1 MLGLRTL
8 LVFCI
13 AVVPSLMEPAEAG
26 HADVIGWFEHVSEKA
41 CKAQRETL
49 RRILEL
55 NSGVEYL
62 RKWLGAVDVEEMD
75 DDTLETLFTSLVP
88 IVSHADLDPYIQ
100 RIADGETSPL
110 LTQEPI
116 TVLSL
121 SSGTT
126 EGRQKYVPFTCHSSQ
141 TTLQIF
147 RLSAAYRSRFYP
159 IKEGGRIL
167 EFIYAGKEFKTPGG
181 LTVGTATTHY
191 YSSKEFKTKQETTKS
206 FTCSPREVISG
217 GDFGQCTYCHLLL
230 GLHFS
235 KQVEFVASAFSYT
248 IVQAFSLFEDTW
260 RDICADIKEGSLS
273 SRITLPRMR
282 KAVLALIR
290 PNPSLASR
298 IEEVCT
304 ELESNMGWLGLIPK
318 LWPNAKYVSSIMTGS
333 MLPYLTKLRH
343 YAGGL
348 PLVSADYGSTESWIG
363 VNVDPQLPP
372 EDVSF
377 AVIPTFSYFEFIPLY
392 RQQTHQQDLCSEGD
406 FVEEKPVPLSQVKLG
421 QEYELVLTTFTGL
434 YRYRLG
440 DVVEVT
446 GFHNG
451 TPKLSFIYRR
461 KLILTINI
469 DKNTEKDLQ
478 RVVDKA
484 SQLLSRTTHA
494 EVVDFT
500 SHADVKARP
509 GRYIIYWEI
518 RGEAEDKALEDC
530 CREMDAGFVDHGYVV
545 SRRMKSIGPLELR
558 VVERGTFG
566 KVAERCV
573 GKCGGLNQFKTPRC
587 TTNSVMLDILDG
599 CTVKRFSSSAYN

>member
-1 MLGLRTL
+1 MLRQCYSL
-8 LVFCI
+8 

-41 CKAQRETL
+41 CKTQRETL

-75 DDTLETLFTSLVP
+75 DDTLETLFTSL
-88 IVSHADLDPYIQ
+88 
-100 RIADGETSPL
+100 
-110 LTQEPI
+110 
-116 TVLSL
+116 
-121 SSGTT
+121 
-126 EGRQKYVPFTCHSSQ
+126 
-141 TTLQIF
+141 
-147 RLSAAYRSRFYP
+147 
-159 IKEGGRIL
+159 
-167 EFIYAGKEFKTPGG
+167 EFKTPGG

-206 FTCSPREVISG
+206 FTCSPREVIFG

-273 SRITLPRMR
+273 SRITLPKMR

-290 PNPSLASR
+290 PNPSLASL
-298 IEEVCT
+298 IEDVCT
-304 ELESNMGWLGLIPK
+304 ELESDVGWFGLIPK

-377 AVIPTFSYFEFIPLY
+377 AVIPTFSYFEFTPLY
-392 RQQTHQQDLCSEGD
+392 RQQTQQDMCSEGD

-484 SQLLSRTTHA
+484 SQLLSRTTQA

-500 SHADVKARP
+500 SHADVTARP

-566 KVAERCV
+566 EVAERCV

-599 CTVKRFSSSAYN
+599 STVKRFSSSAYN

>member
-1 MLGLRTL
+1 
-8 LVFCI
+8 
-13 AVVPSLMEPAEAG
+13 METVEAG
-26 HADVIGWFEHVSEKA
+26 HDDVIGWFEHVSENA
-41 CKAQRETL
+41 CKVQSETL

-62 RKWLGAVDVEEMD
+62 RKWLGTVDVEKMD
-75 DDTLETLFTSLVP
+75 DYTLETLFTSLVP

-126 EGRQKYVPFTCHSSQ
+126 EGRQKYVPFTRHSAQ

-147 RLSAAYRSRFYP
+147 QLSAAYRSRFYP
-159 IKEGGRIL
+159 IREGGRIL
-167 EFIYAGKEFKTPGG
+167 EFIYAGKEFKTLGG

-191 YSSKEFKTKQETTKS
+191 YASEEFKTKQETTKS
-206 FTCSPREVISG
+206 FTCSPQEVISG

-230 GLHFS
+230 GLHYS
-235 KQVEFVASAFSYT
+235 SQVEFVASAFSYT
-248 IVQAFSLFEDTW
+248 IVQAFSFFEEIW
-260 RDICADIKEGSLS
+260 REICADIKEGNLS
-273 SRITLPRMR
+273 SRITLPKLR

-290 PNPSLASR
+290 PNPSLASH
-298 IEEVCT
+298 IEEICL
-304 ELESNMGWLGLIPK
+304 ELETNLGWFGLISK
-318 LWPNAKYVSSIMTGS
+318 LWPNAKFISSIMTGS
-333 MLPYLTKLRH
+333 MLPYLNKLRH

-363 VNVDPQLPP
+363 VNVDPHLPP

-392 RQQTHQQDLCSEGD
+392 RRQNQSDICIDGD
-406 FVEEKPVPLSQVKLG
+406 FVEDKPVPLSQVKLG

-446 GFHNG
+446 SFHKG

-484 SQLLSRTTHA
+484 SQLLSRSTRA

-500 SHADVKARP
+500 SHADVIARP
-509 GRYIIYWEI
+509 GHYVIYWEV
-518 RGEAEDKALEDC
+518 RGEADDKALEEC
-530 CREMDAGFVDHGYVV
+530 CREMDTAFVDYGYVV
-545 SRRMKSIGPLELR
+545 SRRMNSIGPLELR

-587 TTNSVMLDILDG
+587 TTNSVMLDILNDS
-599 CTVKRFSSSAYN
+599 TIKRFRSSAYD

>member
-1 MLGLRTL
+1 
-8 LVFCI
+8 
-13 AVVPSLMEPAEAG
+13 MEETSEAE
-26 HADVIGWFEHVSEKA
+26 HDDVIAWFEHVSEKA
-41 CKAQRETL
+41 SKVQSETL

-62 RKWLGAVDVEEMD
+62 KKWLGTIDVESID
-75 DDTLETLFTSLVP
+75 DYTLESLYTSLVP

-126 EGRQKYVPFTCHSSQ
+126 EGRQKYVPFTRHSEQS
-141 TTLQIF
+141 TLQIF

-159 IKEGGRIL
+159 IREGGRIL
-167 EFIYAGKEFKTPGG
+167 EFIYAGKGFKTQGG
-181 LTVGTATTHY
+181 LTVGTATTHFY
-191 YSSKEFKTKQETTKS
+191 ASKEFKTKQEKTKS
-206 FTCSPREVISG
+206 FTCSPYEVISG

-230 GLHFS
+230 GLYFS
-235 KQVEFVASAFSYT
+235 TQVEFVASAFSFT
-248 IVQAFSLFEDTW
+248 IVQAFSFFEEIW
-260 RDICADIKEGSLS
+260 REICGDIKEGNLS
-273 SRITLPRMR
+273 SRITLPKLR
-282 KAVLALIR
+282 KAVLNLIR
-290 PNPSLASR
+290 PNPSLASH
-298 IEEVCT
+298 IEEICL
-304 ELESNMGWLGLIPK
+304 ELESNLGWFGLIPK
-318 LWPNAKYVSSIMTGS
+318 LWPNAKFISSIMTGS
-333 MLPYLTKLRH
+333 MLPYLKKVRH

-348 PLVSADYGSTESWIG
+348 PMVSADYGSTESWIG

-377 AVIPTFSYFEFIPLY
+377 AVVPTFSYFEFIPIH
-392 RQQTHQQDLCSEGD
+392 RPQNQQDLCSDGE
-406 FVEEKPVPLSQVKLG
+406 FVEDKPVPLSQVKLG
-421 QEYELVLTTFTGL
+421 QEYEVVITTFTGL

-440 DVVEVT
+440 DIVEVT
-446 GFHNG
+446 GFNKG

-478 RVVDKA
+478 KVVDKA
-484 SQLLSRTTHA
+484 SQLLSRTTQA

-500 SHADVKARP
+500 SHADITAQP
-509 GRYIIYWEI
+509 GHYIIYWEI
-518 RGEAEDKALEDC
+518 RGEAEDKALEEC
-530 CREMDAGFVDHGYVV
+530 CREMDADFVDYGYVV
-545 SRRMKSIGPLELR
+545 SRRMNSIGPLELR

-566 KVAERCV
+566 KMAERCV

-587 TTNSVMLDILDG
+587 TTNSVMLNILNDS
-599 CTVKRFSSSAYN
+599 TIKSFRSSAYD